1 MIKIPVSVLELAIV
15 NEGSNAK
22 EGIENSIKIAQ
33 QADELNYNR
42 IWYAEHHNMPHIAS
56 SATALLIQ
64 LAALNTQKIRVGSG
78 GIMLPNHS
86 PLVIA
91 EQFGTLE
98 TLYPGRIDL
107 GLGRAPGTDQLTA
120 QALRRDHLKNA
131 QNFPS
136 EVEELM
142 NYFNP
147 KNPDS
152 KVNAFPGKGLDVP
165 IWILGSSTDSAY
177 LAAQMGLP
185 YAFATH
191 FAPNQFFPA
200 INIYRNHFQ
209 PSEYLEKPYM
219 MACINAIAADSD
231 DEAHYISSSYFNMI
245 INLVTGNTG
254 RGLLPA
260 GELSELINVPDIQ
273 NAVNSM
279 TTYSFIGS
287 KETVQTKLEKF
298 ITDTEIDEIMVTSH
312 IHDLETKLKSY
323 KIVSELFN

>member
-1 MIKIPVSVLELAIV
+1 MLKIPVSVLELAIV
-15 NEGSNAK
+15 NEGSHAK
-22 EGIENSIKIAQ
+22 EAIDNSVKIAQ
-33 QADELNYNR
+33 QADKLGYNR

-56 SATALLIQ
+56 SATSLLIQ
-64 LAALNTQKIRVGSG
+64 LAASQTQNIRVGSG

-120 QALRRDHLKNA
+120 QALRRDHMKNA
-131 QNFPS
+131 QNFPQ
-136 EVEELM
+136 EVQELQA
-142 NYFNP
+142 YFNP
-147 KNPDS
+147 KNS
-152 KVNAFPGKGLDVP
+152 ENKVHAFPGEGLEVP

-191 FAPNQFFPA
+191 FAPNQFHPA

-209 PSEYLEKPYM
+209 PSEHLEKPYM
-219 MACINAIAADSD
+219 MACINAITADTD

-245 INLVTGNTG
+245 INLVTGNIG

-287 KETVQTKLEKF
+287 KETVQAKLEKF
-298 ITDTEIDEIMVTSH
+298 IAETEIDEIMVTSH
-312 IHDLETKLKSY
+312 IHDLQTKLKSF